1 MRISGPLF
9 GGLVGAS
16 LLLVGAFHVGHK
28 RNLRLATRFSCLLEG
43 CLQPK
48 DQNYTWLGGVMGF
61 TGEYQVPGFKK
72 VIVVYRLL
80 PRQSLLWVPFHFLTG
95 DRDTVQALF
104 YLNGPPSQ
112 EFHLVQ
118 GGLLKQPKIYN
129 LSLLK
134 AEKKVLAGKG
144 FKVLYEK
151 DLSLL
156 DRVLGLLGED
166 LLLVRHVAITK
177 EKGVFYLEIPL
188 PPSRL
193 ERGAA
198 LLGKVARGIPEEE
211 RL

>member
-28 RNLRLATRFSCLLEG
+28 RNLKLITRLSRLLEG

-72 VIVVYRLL
+72 VMVVYRLL
-80 PRQSLLWVPFHFLTG
+80 PRQSLLWLPFHFLTG

-104 YLNGPPSQ
+104 YLKGLPSQ
-112 EFHLVQ
+112 EFHLVR
-118 GGLLKQPKIYN
+118 GGLLNQPKIYN

-134 AEKKVLAGKG
+134 AEKKVLAGKVFG
-144 FKVLYEK
+144 VLYER
-151 DLSLL
+151 DLSPL
-156 DRVLGLLGED
+156 DRVVGLLGED
-166 LLLVRHVAITK
+166 LPLVRHVAVTK

-188 PPSRL
+188 LPSRL